1 MVCFSRR
8 SWRVSI
14 RRSRDSSIQRANLRA
29 SIRVT
34 ISSSIGASRIR
45 QHLRHMRPQIWK
57 TGERSTPQMIRI
69 SYIPLFSTFRQ
80 ASPFLFRGR
89 ILRFLSNYRESY
101 PMVLYHVST
110 ASVQSFHSF
119 VNCWPLI
126 HNIRVFRVNNDMLT
140 EESIFAEKLQK
151 LTRTCYSEA
160 QDPPTNALFWR
171 LVLARSGEP
180 ASCGTGAKRLRR
192 FGGNT
197 GEFVGETC
205 RFRMTCQMKDRKGAG
220 YGPGM
225 EDKRR
230 HKRQAEGLRPGLY

>member
-34 ISSSIGASRIR
+34 ISSIGASRIR

-171 LVLARSGEP
+171 LVLAGSLGRASLLRNRCEAP
-180 ASCGTGAKRLRR
+180 AALRR
-192 FGGNT
+192 QHRGVRRRDLPFQNDMPDERQKRSRIWT
-197 GEFVGETC
+197 W
-205 RFRMTCQMKDRKGAG
+205 
-220 YGPGM
+220 YG
-225 EDKRR
+225 R
-230 HKRQAEGLRPGLY
+230 